1 MFIKLK
7 RASRTSHSEE
17 MTIQFADERH
27 MGGDEVNI
35 GKIDVH
41 YLGDQIVGTLLI
53 WQEHVNAF
61 GQAGIDLDDVISQIL
76 AEVSEPI
83 GVPSEYGIEIYY
95 PSLAKQ
101 DFISNYADDEPEPQQ
116 QAVAQP
122 LEGYAGDQEGEE
134 STYEGPLEDDFAKRL
149 RSRPADQ

>member
-17 MTIQFADERH
+17 ITIQFSDERH
-27 MGGDEVNI
+27 LNGDEVNI
-35 GKIDVH
+35 GKLDVH

-53 WQEHVNAF
+53 WQEHFNALP
-61 GQAGIDLDDVISQIL
+61 QAGIEMDEVINQIL
-76 AEVSEPI
+76 TEISEPI

-101 DFISNYADDEPEPQQ
+101 DFISNYADDEPDQPQEDFVE
-116 QAVAQP
+116 A
-122 LEGYAGDQEGEE
+122 EE
-134 STYEGPLEDDFAKRL
+134 QLASEGPGEDDFAKQL
-149 RSRPADQ
+149 RSRPDDK